1 MRKGKSPLLPGRRE
15 SWSQDTARALVWQ
28 QKFLNSPPAGE
39 GKDGKQAIRAGGVP
53 FAPNSRLPARAGAAR
68 YLTLTL
74 RRLPASTGSPR
85 SHIHA
90 GSAGKAI
97 SSRAATLGRENRARR
112 PPLRMP
118 GPRGTRTAPAFQHA
132 HGDCS
137 PGSRSPLKHLL
148 WRLETEFEN
157 SPISG
162 GRWAGPGQSRG
173 GVAQADRPSEP
184 WRSGPRVSPAPA
196 QLLPPRP
203 LPLPGTWKPRAWQ
216 LIPAAAA
223 GPGGRGKLRWGRAG
237 RREEGCVWGAALL
250 LCIKDPLKFPGL
262 AARGVRGHCQGKG
275 KQMEFGKAICT
286 PWMLPPPPPPVPSN
300 LRTSQ
305 VAQACWGKLPNS
317 ERWCDT

>member
-1 MRKGKSPLLPGRRE
+1 M
-15 SWSQDTARALVWQ
+15 
-28 QKFLNSPPAGE
+28 
-39 GKDGKQAIRAGGVP
+39 
-53 FAPNSRLPARAGAAR
+53 
-68 YLTLTL
+68 
-74 RRLPASTGSPR
+74 
-85 SHIHA
+85 
-90 GSAGKAI
+90 
-97 SSRAATLGRENRARR
+97 GRENRARR

-237 RREEGCVWGAALL
+237 RREEGCGGGCSFVMHKRPAQVPWTCRAGSSRALSGEGEADGVWKSDMHTLDAAAATS
-250 LCIKDPLKFPGL
+250 CPQQPAHKPSCPGL
-262 AARGVRGHCQGKG
+262 LGQ
-275 KQMEFGKAICT
+275 
-286 PWMLPPPPPPVPSN
+286 
-300 LRTSQ
+300 TS
-305 VAQACWGKLPNS
+305 
-317 ERWCDT
+317 